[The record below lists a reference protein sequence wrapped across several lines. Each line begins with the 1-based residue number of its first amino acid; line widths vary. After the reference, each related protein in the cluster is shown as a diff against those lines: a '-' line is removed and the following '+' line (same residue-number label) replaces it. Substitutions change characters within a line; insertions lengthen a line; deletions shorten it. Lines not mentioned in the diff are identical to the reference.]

1 MNIPFNRFDSS
12 SYDIIG
18 PDVTG
23 SDTGF
28 VASRMMVKREKTS
41 INNCSKCGNSN
52 QCWNWTIFVF
62 KEWLFFI
69 LKGKLYYDFK
79 CLNCQFAKKKFTFKW
94 RPMNL
99 RPDPIGLE
107 KNKFPGY
114 LSKSTSALDKQL
126 DLMKTPSLN
135 RSIINEPIISGGN
148 LTKSNLSFQ
157 KFDKQHTSRLDLA
170 SMSDNKEVKFKEFDM
185 GFKFDVESAM
195 NLNNPPKLTLYLV
208 WRRNVWIIFSDGVN
222 ILFYFNF

>member
-1 MNIPFNRFDSS
+1 
-12 SYDIIG
+12 
-18 PDVTG
+18 
-23 SDTGF
+23 
-28 VASRMMVKREKTS
+28 
-41 INNCSKCGNSN
+41 
-52 QCWNWTIFVF
+52 
-62 KEWLFFI
+62 
-69 LKGKLYYDFK
+69 
-79 CLNCQFAKKKFTFKW
+79 
-94 RPMNL
+94 MNL
-99 RPDPIGLE
+99 RPDPTGLE

-157 KFDKQHTSRLDLA
+157 KFDNQKTSRLDLA
-170 SMSDNKEVKFKEFDM
+170 SNVGENKEVKFKEFDM

-208 WRRNVWIIFSDGVN
+208 
-222 ILFYFNF
+222 